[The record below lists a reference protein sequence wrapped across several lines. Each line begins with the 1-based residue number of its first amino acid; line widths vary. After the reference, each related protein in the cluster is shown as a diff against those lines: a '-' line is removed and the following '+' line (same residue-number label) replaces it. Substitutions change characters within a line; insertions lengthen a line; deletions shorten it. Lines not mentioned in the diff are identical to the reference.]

1 MPNKGTK
8 IFTDTLKYFP
18 ATFKFTAKTTE
29 VYLKQ
34 SVSDTLYIIQYS
46 PNTLSFLSY
55 GDVTKNSVEQIAH
68 LLNLSLKQPRLPI
81 IPLPQFLPPTMYIT
95 PAEQPTPPPRV
106 QPVAPPRVHKQKNFH
121 PHSSIHSTNHQSYHN
136 WYIIAS
142 FVPHVTAGQFFTSNV
157 QQIVSQHRFTVPCA
171 FQNYNKHRRKEI
183 LYTLLVGD
191 NSVTWWA

>member
-1 MPNKGTK
+1 MPNTGTK

-34 SVSDTLYIIQYS
+34 AVSDTLYIIQYS
-46 PNTLSFLSY
+46 SNTLSFLSY

-106 QPVAPPRVHKQKNFH
+106 QPVAPPRVHKQKKLSPPLINTQHKSPVLPQLVHNCLIRTPCNSGTIFYLECT
-121 PHSSIHSTNHQSYHN
+121 TNCFPAQVYCSMCFPKLQQAQTEGNIVYL
-136 WYIIAS
+136 
-142 FVPHVTAGQFFTSNV
+142 TS
-157 QQIVSQHRFTVPCA
+157 R
-171 FQNYNKHRRKEI
+171 
-183 LYTLLVGD
+183 G
-191 NSVTWWA
+191 